1 MTKIS
6 YNLGKL
12 ELDEERL
19 VAFYR
24 SQPPLLKEFLMNLT
38 YFEKG
43 LPDAEAV
50 AGTITAKAKAES
62 QNT

>member
-1 MTKIS
+1 MVKIS

-12 ELDEERL
+12 EADEERL

-43 LPDAEAV
+43 LPDAQIA
-50 AGTITAKAKAES
+50 ADTISARARADK
-62 QNT
+62 